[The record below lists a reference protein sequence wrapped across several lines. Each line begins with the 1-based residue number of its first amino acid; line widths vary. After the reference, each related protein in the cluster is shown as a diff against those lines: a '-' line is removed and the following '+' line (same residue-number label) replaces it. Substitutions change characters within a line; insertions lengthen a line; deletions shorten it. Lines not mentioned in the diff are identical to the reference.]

1 MLRNNTTS
9 IVALL
14 VAGLQISACSDA
26 DTPTK
31 IQPATIEHIEGTD
44 LSRVIL
50 TPKAAE
56 RLGIETAAVREVAVT
71 RKRTPG
77 GEVVPSPAEK
87 VADIGAVW
95 VRVPLNDSDLQKV
108 DRSQSALVLAGGDD
122 PDAPLMAT
130 PVEAPAPG
138 EAAKQTTGALYY
150 VIESAGRELAPGQR
164 VRVETPLSGS
174 GTLRNVVP
182 YSAVIYGAH
191 GESWVYTSPEPLT
204 YVRHPISIDYVEDQL
219 AVLSDGPPAGT
230 EVVTVGVAELFGAEF
245 EVGH

>member
-1 MLRNNTTS
+1 MPRNNTTS
-9 IVALL
+9 VVVLL
-14 VAGLQISACSDA
+14 IAGLHISACSDA

-31 IQPATIEHIEGTD
+31 IEPATVEHIEGTD
-44 LSRVIL
+44 FSRVIL

-56 RLGIETAAVREVAVT
+56 RLGIATAAVREVAVT

-87 VADIGAVW
+87 VADVGGVW
-95 VRVPLNDSDLQKV
+95 VRVMLNDSDLQKV
-108 DRSQSALVLAGGDD
+108 DRSQPALVVAGDD
-122 PDAPLMAT
+122 PDAALMAT
-130 PVEAPAPG
+130 LVEAPAPG
-138 EAAKQTTGALYY
+138 EAEQTTGALYY

-174 GTLRNVVP
+174 GAVRKVVP
-182 YSAVIYGAH
+182 HSAVIYGAH
-191 GESWVYTSPEPLT
+191 GESWVYTSPEALT
-204 YVRHPISIDYVEDQL
+204 YLRHPISIDYIDEDL

-230 EVVTVGVAELFGAEF
+230 EIVTVGVAELFGTEF